1 MPVKSTDD
9 SWDRGDSLQ
18 TDGMVIILLP
28 EESMN
33 EDTQKLHEAE
43 CETVYTILRLVVIRR
58 TNLLKVFDRKTGWKG
73 LILVC
78 ELLVTLVSFQY

>member
-9 SWDRGDSLQ
+9 SWDCGDSLE
-18 TDGMVIILLP
+18 THGMVIILLP

-43 CETVYTILRLVVIRR
+43 CETVYSILGLVVIRR
-58 TNLLKVFDRKTGWKG
+58 ANLLKVFDRKTGWKG
-73 LILVC
+73 LSFIC
-78 ELLVTLVSFQY
+78 ELLVTQVSFRY